1 WRARVRLTDGRDGT
15 VFAHATTR
23 HHPSRRTRCI
33 AWFGRSVRGRRPP
46 AAGPPSKRRVVEA
59 SPTAR
64 YATPM
69 LIDLSNAVE
78 EQLRHLAEREGRD
91 VRIVLEDAVRQYAE
105 AASITDLDADDVG
118 ETQLALASEL
128 PAHSDWKAPR
138 K

>member
-1 WRARVRLTDGRDGT
+1 
-15 VFAHATTR
+15 
-23 HHPSRRTRCI
+23 
-33 AWFGRSVRGRRPP
+33 
-46 AAGPPSKRRVVEA
+46 
-59 SPTAR
+59 
-64 YATPM
+64 M

-91 VRIVLEDAVRQYAE
+91 VRVVLEDAVRQYAE

-118 ETQLALASEL
+118 ETQLALAGEL